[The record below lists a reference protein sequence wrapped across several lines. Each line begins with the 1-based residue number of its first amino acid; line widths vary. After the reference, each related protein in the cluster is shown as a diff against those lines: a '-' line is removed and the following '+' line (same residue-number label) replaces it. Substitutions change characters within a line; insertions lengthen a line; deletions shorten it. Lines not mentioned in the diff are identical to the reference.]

1 MRRLRDL
8 SIRHK
13 LIAILVLTSAVVV
26 VLAAASFVTLDLV
39 HRRARVTKDLER
51 LARVIGCKAR
61 DALDARD
68 PARIHRQLAG
78 LQSEP
83 HIVFAAILE
92 PGGKVVASYRRAGV
106 KEVAPV
112 TPSSVGEAEGRDY
125 LVVNEP
131 ILGGGGVV
139 GTLCLKSDQVRYG
152 ARLAWFA
159 GLFGLV
165 GVATSLL
172 AFLLATR
179 LQSFV
184 SGSVLQLVQAARDFA
199 EKRDLSIRAHK
210 TSEDEFGELIDAFN
224 EMFTQIENRD
234 RLVVRAKEK
243 AEAATQAKSDFLA
256 NMSHEIRTPLNAIIG
271 MTQLI
276 AEHDLPEAERADLA
290 TVLDS
295 AEHLLKLLNDILDFS
310 KIEAGK
316 LDVEITDMD
325 LREAV
330 ESVIELFAERATAK
344 GVELVAVVP
353 SSFPVSVRSDRSRIR
368 QVLSNLVGNAIK
380 FTEKGD
386 VVVDVRLIR
395 DWDNKVT
402 VRFEVKDSG
411 IGIPSDA
418 QDRLFHPF
426 QQADTSTTRKYG
438 GTGLG
443 LVICQQLITLLGGDM
458 GVKSEPGAGSMFWF
472 EVTLDRSGCGS
483 IEDPP
488 EGAHDKRVLVVDAHQ
503 PTAAVYV
510 DHLRSWGMRCD
521 VAADGRQA
529 LFMIRKAAQ
538 LGSPFDLAIV
548 EDVLRD
554 MDCHT
559 LLSELRADYNLRGT
573 RIVIASRQGGA
584 CHPLVGHES
593 GVWGFMSKPV
603 LRSTLAKMLGE
614 VLGRKRP
621 PGSDRGSAAA
631 SKPAARPCP
640 QVAPAPEPVD
650 HGAGKGHLL
659 LAEDNLINQKVAVRM
674 VEKLG
679 YRVTVVGN
687 GRRAV
692 DATLCGHYDA
702 ILMDCQMPEMDG
714 YEATG
719 AIRRHQRA
727 GQYIPVIAMTA
738 NAMRGD
744 REKCLAAGMDD
755 YLAKPVKPVDLERML
770 SRWVGRAASPDYA

>member
-1 MRRLRDL
+1 
-8 SIRHK
+8 
-13 LIAILVLTSAVVV
+13 
-26 VLAAASFVTLDLV
+26 
-39 HRRARVTKDLER
+39 
-51 LARVIGCKAR
+51 
-61 DALDARD
+61 
-68 PARIHRQLAG
+68 
-78 LQSEP
+78 
-83 HIVFAAILE
+83 
-92 PGGKVVASYRRAGV
+92 
-106 KEVAPV
+106 
-112 TPSSVGEAEGRDY
+112 
-125 LVVNEP
+125 
-131 ILGGGGVV
+131 
-139 GTLCLKSDQVRYG
+139 
-152 ARLAWFA
+152 
-159 GLFGLV
+159 
-165 GVATSLL
+165 
-172 AFLLATR
+172 
-179 LQSFV
+179 
-184 SGSVLQLVQAARDFA
+184 
-199 EKRDLSIRAHK
+199 
-210 TSEDEFGELIDAFN
+210 
-224 EMFTQIENRD
+224 
-234 RLVVRAKEK
+234 
-243 AEAATQAKSDFLA
+243 
-256 NMSHEIRTPLNAIIG
+256 
-271 MTQLI
+271 
-276 AEHDLPEAERADLA
+276 
-290 TVLDS
+290 
-295 AEHLLKLLNDILDFS
+295 
-310 KIEAGK
+310 
-316 LDVEITDMD
+316 
-325 LREAV
+325 
-330 ESVIELFAERATAK
+330 
-344 GVELVAVVP
+344 
-353 SSFPVSVRSDRSRIR
+353 
-368 QVLSNLVGNAIK
+368 
-380 FTEKGD
+380 
-386 VVVDVRLIR
+386 VDVRLIR